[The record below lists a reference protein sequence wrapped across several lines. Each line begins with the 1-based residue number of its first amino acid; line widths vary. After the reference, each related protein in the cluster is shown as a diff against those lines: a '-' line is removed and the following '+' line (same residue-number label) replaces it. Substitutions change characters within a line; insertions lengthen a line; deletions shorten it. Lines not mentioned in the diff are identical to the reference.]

1 MKRTYKKSI
10 LDLEKQKDTSNS
22 VKRHLCDEPMWKKT
36 LKGKLLRLLKN
47 NLILCESKFNPLV
60 IINNKLLTYN
70 RALLRV

>member
-22 VKRHLCDEPMWKKT
+22 VKRHLYDEPMWKKT

-47 NLILCESKFNPLV
+47 NLILCESRFNPLV
-60 IINNKLLTYN
+60 IINNKLLTLTIELY
-70 RALLRV
+70 